1 MTKVSVEK
9 SEDTDICEAEL
20 LVEIRI
26 PDVSFVCGTISLI
39 INSISVL
46 INKVSGSFEL
56 NKMM

>member
-26 PDVSFVCGTISLI
+26 PDVSFVCETISL